1 MGWNLRP
8 RDLGGTQ
15 VMLLSINPS
24 LLGYLNEFNT
34 LSHAHSV
41 PGTPNRP
48 QFSTISEWIYDWST
62 CLSFLGLLKSSFIS
76 YMNDTWKN
84 SVLMTWLSNQKI
96 HTRTLTHTPHEAQL
110 KPCFNATSIAARE
123 APLRGLHV
131 SILDE
136 NWWEEGTNGSG
147 KKKYTTKN
155 GRNTKGKEY
164 NTWAEWARTKT
175 NSSTYRQIR
184 LSKSCQFIFKTR
196 NWSIFNH
203 QIPRLQKL
211 QKHQIGDAI
220 MSTRN
225 CPSPSCFHHSWDYH
239 FSRTWWLCKGLSL
252 LINQAWLLQGWC
264 DLIIPKGTPR

>member
-41 PGTPNRP
+41 PPNRP

-62 CLSFLGLLKSSFIS
+62 CLSFLGLLKSSFTG

-84 SVLMTWLSNQKI
+84 AVLMTWLSNQNI

-136 NWWEEGTNGSG
+136 TGETRRG
-147 KKKYTTKN
+147 KSTWGWMRNKN
-155 GRNTKGKEY
+155 K
-164 NTWAEWARTKT
+164 

-184 LSKSCQFIFKTR
+184 LVHHASSYSKQAIVPASLKASTSKFRGFKSCRTTR
-196 NWSIFNH
+196 
-203 QIPRLQKL
+203 L
-211 QKHQIGDAI
+211 A
-220 MSTRN
+220 M
-225 CPSPSCFHHSWDYH
+225 PSCPPGIVRARAVNHSWDYH
-239 FSRTWWLCKGLSL
+239 FSRTWWLCKAVSL
-252 LINQAWLLQGWC
+252 LINQAWVLQGWC